1 MNTISDRQVFQ
12 TLTTAQAAAALGRKA
27 GTLRIWACKGGPI
40 SPVRV
45 HGRLAWPLGEIN
57 KLLMGSAK

>member
-1 MNTISDRQVFQ
+1 MLVNVDKQVVQ
-12 TLTTAQAAAALGRKA
+12 TLTTAQAAQALNRKV

-45 HGRLAWPLGEIN
+45 NGRLAWPLSAIN
-57 KLLMGSAK
+57 NLLLGVAK